1 MNNKCLL
8 FYEQRNGRDIAVPE
22 IDWLRR
28 WDEKHD
34 DDGKSEIANMDT
46 LDFATLLEEIEHR

>member
-1 MNNKCLL
+1 M
-8 FYEQRNGRDIAVPE
+8 PE

-34 DDGKSEIANMDT
+34 DDGKIEIANMDT

>member
-1 MNNKCLL
+1 M
-8 FYEQRNGRDIAVPE
+8 PE

-28 WDEKHD
+28 WSQTHD
-34 DDGKSEIANMDT
+34 DEEKNEIANMDA

>member
-1 MNNKCLL
+1 M
-8 FYEQRNGRDIAVPE
+8 PE

-28 WDEKHD
+28 WEEKHD
-34 DDGKSEIANMDT
+34 DDGKAEIANMDT

>member
-1 MNNKCLL
+1 M
-8 FYEQRNGRDIAVPE
+8 PE

-28 WDEKHD
+28 WDEKRD

>member
-1 MNNKCLL
+1 M
-8 FYEQRNGRDIAVPE
+8 PE

-28 WDEKHD
+28 WEEKYD